1 MASSPTVAEYMIK
14 EVVFV
19 TPDMTV
25 REVADKM
32 IASNF
37 HGFPIAERGYLL
49 GFVTAKELLKYSDR
63 KDDHI
68 REVMKLGTICCKPN
82 MSVDDATRV
91 LFRYGLRNLP
101 VVDDNRRLVGI
112 ISNIDIVRSQIEK
125 SRPSKVNSVKSFME
139 KQNGIRMKVLTQD
152 VPTDLARPT
161 QKEVYRDELI
171 GRQYELKRGLNEPL
185 IVIKRNNC
193 YLIVDGHHRV
203 MAAKGLGMKTFRAIV
218 LEPNDMNVPLG
229 LEKTADRWGLHS
241 LDDVKIIEGSKH
253 PFIETTTMLL
263 PDEAVEH
270 INNRL
275 ANSI

>member
-1 MASSPTVAEYMIK
+1 MASPTVAEYMVK
-14 EVVFV
+14 EVVSI
-19 TPDMTV
+19 TPEMTV
-25 REVADKM
+25 NEVIDKM
-32 IASNF
+32 INSNF
-37 HGFPIAERGYLL
+37 HGFPIQERGYLL
-49 GFVTAKELLKYSDR
+49 GFVTAKELLKFCDR
-63 KDDHI
+63 KDETI
-68 REVMKLGTICCKPN
+68 RQVMKNGTICCKPN
-82 MSVDDATRV
+82 MTVEDATRV

-101 VVDDNRRLVGI
+101 VVDDNRKLVGI

-125 SRPSKVNSVKSFME
+125 SRPEKVNNVKSFME
-139 KQNGIRMKVLTQD
+139 MQNSIRMKVITQD
-152 VPTDLARPT
+152 VPTELARPT

-185 IVIKRNNC
+185 IVIKRNYG

-218 LEPNDMNVPLG
+218 LVPNDMNVPLG

-263 PDEAVEH
+263 PDEEVEH
-270 INNRL
+270 ITERL
-275 ANSI
+275 ANSN

>member
-1 MASSPTVAEYMIK
+1 MASPTVAEYMVK
-14 EVVFV
+14 EVVSI
-19 TPDMTV
+19 TPEMTV
-25 REVADKM
+25 KEVIDKM
-32 IASNF
+32 INSNF
-37 HGFPIAERGYLL
+37 HGFPIQERGYLL
-49 GFVTAKELLKYSDR
+49 GFVTAKELLKFCDR
-63 KDDHI
+63 KDETI
-68 REVMKLGTICCKPN
+68 RQVMKNGTICCKPN
-82 MSVDDATRV
+82 MTVEDATRV

-101 VVDDNRRLVGI
+101 VVDDNRKLVGI

-125 SRPSKVNSVKSFME
+125 SRPEKVNNVKSFME
-139 KQNGIRMKVLTQD
+139 MQNSIRMKVITQD
-152 VPTDLARPT
+152 VPTELARPT

-185 IVIKRNNC
+185 IVIKRNYG

-218 LEPNDMNVPLG
+218 LVPNDMNVPLG

-263 PDEAVEH
+263 PDEEVEH
-270 INNRL
+270 ITERL
-275 ANSI
+275 ASSN

>member
-1 MASSPTVAEYMIK
+1 MASPTVAEYMIK
-14 EVVFV
+14 EVVSV

-25 REVADKM
+25 REVSEKM
-32 IASNF
+32 INSNF

-49 GFVTAKELLKYSDR
+49 GFVTAKELLKNCDR
-63 KDDHI
+63 KDETI
-68 REVMKLGTICCKPN
+68 REVMKPGTICCKPN
-82 MSVDDATRV
+82 MTIDDATRV

-101 VVDDNRRLVGI
+101 VVDENRKLVGI

-125 SRPSKVNSVKSFME
+125 SRPSKVSNVKSFIE
-139 KQNGIRMKVLTQD
+139 TQNGIRMKVLTQD
-152 VPTDLARPT
+152 VPTELARPT

-185 IVIKRNNC
+185 IVIKRNYG

-229 LEKTADRWGLHS
+229 LEKTAERWGLHS

-263 PDEAVEH
+263 PDEEVEH